1 MKKNFLS
8 TMHDFFTC
16 DIFSFLFLQQTFQE
30 LLIAFLISYSSLQ
43 QHLFFLP
50 AKRMK
55 EEKKERNEEQ

>member
-1 MKKNFLS
+1 
-8 TMHDFFTC
+8 MHDFFTC